1 MDTLQNMRVFA
12 RVVESGSFTAAALSM
27 NSSTGAMSRAVS
39 ELEEHL
45 RTRLMT
51 RSTRKLS
58 LTTAGERYLKRCLQI
73 LADLDAAEEEA
84 SCAHEHPSG
93 RLRMFS
99 FASVGQHYVLPAIAQ
114 YRRLYPDVS
123 VDLTMSQRMPDL
135 FEGTSDVA
143 IISAA
148 SLPDSETVSQ
158 LLGATFSILCASP
171 AYVRLQR
178 VSPSALQTSFS
189 ISA

>member
-12 RVVESGSFTAAALSM
+12 RVVESGSFTAAAISM

-45 RTRLMT
+45 RARLMT

-58 LTTAGERYLKRCLQI
+58 LTSAGQRYLNRCLQI
-73 LADLDAAEEEA
+73 LADIDGAEEEA

-93 RLRMFS
+93 TLRMFS
-99 FASVGQHYVLPAIAQ
+99 FASIGQHYVLPAIAQ
-114 YRRLYPDVS
+114 CRRQYPDVS

-148 SLPDSETVSQ
+148 SLPDSEMASQ
-158 LLGATFSILCASP
+158 PLGSTFSILCASP
-171 AYVRLQR
+171 EYVRLQGVPECPR
-178 VSPSALQTSFS
+178 ISRG